1 MSTLLFIPVMD
12 DATATALGTVGA
24 AALRA
29 ADSTVTIN
37 QISLRQAARTF
48 DPATWSAL
56 QHGHGAVAVLIPAS
70 LDDEAAKAVRAFA
83 FAAFTGRVRAFT
95 TILCGPSDGGAAGND
110 ARRQALDFIQILDM
124 PKNALWLS
132 VGDLP
137 LFAVTH
143 KAESEL
149 RV

>member
-29 ADSTVTIN
+29 ADPTVTIN

-56 QHGHGAVAVLIPAS
+56 QHGHGAVAVLIPAIF
-70 LDDEAAKAVRAFA
+70 DDEAAKAVRAFA
-83 FAAFTGRVRAFT
+83 FAAFTSRVRTFT
-95 TILCGPSDGGAAGND
+95 TIQCTPTDAARGD
-110 ARRQALDFIQILDM
+110 AQRQALDFIQILDM
-124 PKNALWLS
+124 PKETLRLS
-132 VGDLP
+132 AGDLAV
-137 LFAVTH
+137 FALPQ
-143 KAESEL
+143 AGDSGL
-149 RV
+149 RA